1 MGEQTKNML
10 IGVFV
15 IAACAVIIWLIL
27 FLKPTVGNA
36 KETLYV
42 RFSNVNQ
49 INIGT
54 RVLFA
59 GKPVG
64 EVVAIEPIPN
74 ARLKPIADV
83 IGEIYYYQLV
93 LKVDSSVKV
102 YDTDEVTIQTSGLLG
117 EKSIAI
123 IPKVP
128 PKGVVP
134 RLISDGQPIYAESVD
149 PLERAFTEISNLA
162 SDMQKTFQ
170 QLSCWIQNNGEDMGD
185 AVRSFG
191 GAMDEIQCAVHTINE
206 EGILDDAKT
215 ALNQFT
221 TTLDDVHDAITQ
233 LKQGDVFVNAGC
245 MIKNLKSASHNIQ
258 LITEDIADG
267 KGTLGKL
274 VTDENFYLHLNSVL
288 SKVDTLMSDINN
300 YGLLFYQNKSWQR
313 QRLQKITQINAL
325 DTPQGFKKYFE
336 SEVGDINVSMERL
349 SILIERAERSPKKE
363 EILSDDQF
371 LKDFRE
377 LLRMS
382 EELSDN
388 LRLYNQQLMDA
399 RNDP

>member
-64 EVVAIEPIPN
+64 EVFAIEPIPN

-134 RLISDGQPIYAESVD
+134 RLIYDGQPIYAESVD

-191 GAMDEIQCAVHTINE
+191 GAMDEIQCAVHTINQ
-206 EGILDDAKT
+206 EGILGDAKT

-221 TTLDDVHDAITQ
+221 TTLHDVHDAITQ
-233 LKQGDVFVNAGC
+233 LKQGEVFVNAGC

-258 LITEDIADG
+258 LITEEIADG

-288 SKVDTLMSDINN
+288 SKIDTLMSDINN

-336 SEVGDINVSMERL
+336 SEVSDINVSMERL
-349 SILIERAERSPKKE
+349 STLIERAERSPKKE